1 MDQLL
6 CHTPRSIQS
15 WPTAAR
21 DEILAVAHR
30 DLAVARRNVAEF
42 TNYLDMHSA
51 HLAACAGAMDDTVP
65 LISAETFLRTS
76 GGIRS
81 ALQEL
86 RQDR

>member
-15 WPTAAR
+15 WPTSAR

-30 DLAVARRNVAEF
+30 DLAVARRNVEEF
-42 TNYLDMHSA
+42 TMYLDIHSA

-65 LISAETFLRTS
+65 LMSAETFMCTS
-76 GGIRS
+76 GGIRL